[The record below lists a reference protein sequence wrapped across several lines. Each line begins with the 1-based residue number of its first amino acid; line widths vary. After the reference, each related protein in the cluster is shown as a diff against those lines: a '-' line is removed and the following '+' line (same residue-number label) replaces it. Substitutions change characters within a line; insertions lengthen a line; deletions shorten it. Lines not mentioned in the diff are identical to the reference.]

1 MVFTDSAKA
10 DLDSFQQTACIFFF
24 YYLLEIVDN
33 DQKYRKSML
42 NKMVKMLKEMR
53 ERAEVANLHS
63 ESDEE
68 TANPKNENEHS
79 GEQLDDDFF
88 IEE

>member
-1 MVFTDSAKA
+1 M
-10 DLDSFQQTACIFFF
+10 
-24 YYLLEIVDN
+24 LLAIVDS
-33 DQKYRKSML
+33 DQKYRKSVL

-63 ESDEE
+63 ESDEDE
-68 TANPKNENEHS
+68 ENSKHENEHA